1 MIALPIFA
9 FLPTLHLNLG
19 LRITHC
25 LEEVWSLCP
34 SAQRSTHTIHIYTH
48 THHTTHLHITPSIF
62 SKAQFDKW
70 LILLDEQRAVG
81 GSLSF
86 WLSFCLSYLFSVS
99 PGEEGDE
106 QVVWLMLVLS
116 VTVSDVWPPLTLSYQ
131 PCVLTYDTHPY
142 SLMWWTLNPSTLKY
156 AEGCALEHA

>member
-34 SAQRSTHTIHIYTH
+34 STQRSAHA
-48 THHTTHLHITPSIF
+48 HTTHLHITPSIF
-62 SKAQFDKW
+62 SKTQFDKW

-86 WLSFCLSYLFSVS
+86 FFFLSDF
-99 PGEEGDE
+99 
-106 QVVWLMLVLS
+106 LS
-116 VTVSDVWPPLTLSYQ
+116 VLFVFCESGWGGRWAGRMTDAGTLCYRKWRLTS
-131 PCVLTYDTHPY
+131 PY
-142 SLMWWTLNPSTLKY
+142 LVIS
-156 AEGCALEHA
+156 AVCADIWYTRTPIFINVMNT